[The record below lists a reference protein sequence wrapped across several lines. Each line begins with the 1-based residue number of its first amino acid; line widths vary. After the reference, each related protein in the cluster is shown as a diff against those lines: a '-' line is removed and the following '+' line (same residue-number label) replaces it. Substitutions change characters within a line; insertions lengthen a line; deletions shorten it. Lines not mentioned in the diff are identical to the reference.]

1 MCLVKYPDDWRHRKQ
16 DQDFVTYK
24 VMEGCGRNK
33 EKLEPLYFHN
43 TCRYDIGETM
53 EPLVNVSLE
62 NLDNRGKLEEG
73 VIHSF
78 VDYHKAIQMF
88 EEFVHWGQ
96 LDEVFYLLE
105 CTVPRDTPYWTSF
118 NGDCAS
124 TKLVL
129 TKVIRKASPSLKRI
143 QFVW

>member
-53 EPLVNVSLE
+53 EPSVDVSLE
-62 NLDNRGKLEEG
+62 NLDNRPK
-73 VIHSF
+73 
-78 VDYHKAIQMF
+78 
-88 EEFVHWGQ
+88 

-105 CTVPRDTPYWTSF
+105 CTVPKDTPYWTSF
-118 NGDCAS
+118 NGECAS

-129 TKVIRKASPSLKRI
+129 TKVIRAASPSPKPIHL
-143 QFVW
+143 VW

>member
-1 MCLVKYPDDWRHRKQ
+1 
-16 DQDFVTYK
+16 
-24 VMEGCGRNK
+24 
-33 EKLEPLYFHN
+33 
-43 TCRYDIGETM
+43 M
-53 EPLVNVSLE
+53 EPFVNVSLE

-78 VDYHKAIQMF
+78 VDYHKAINMF
-88 EEFVHWGQ
+88 EEFVHWGR

-105 CTVPRDTPYWTSF
+105 CTVPRNTPYWTSF

-129 TKVIRKASPSLKRI
+129 TKVIRKASPSLKPI